1 MSMRRNA
8 KDERVLFH
16 YNGHGVPR
24 PTQNGE
30 IWVFNKNFTQ
40 YIPLSLYDLQ
50 LCMEFPSIYVWDCS
64 SAETIVNWFMRFAK
78 DHEDDWHKK
87 LLAHQEAVASTSISG
102 ARINS
107 HMTADQQAESLKFQR
122 RPKFRE
128 CIHLAACREDE
139 RLPTNADLPADLF
152 TSCLTTPIH
161 TSILWYLIKTGRKN
175 QFPPNLLEEIPGQ
188 LNDRRTILG
197 ELNWIFTAITDTI
210 AWNALPRDDFQ
221 RLFRQDLLLA
231 SLFRSFLLAERV
243 MGANGCNVVSS
254 PCLPSTADHPLWDS
268 WDYTLDLTLNHIHNL
283 LTSKLNFQVVG
294 RDLLSKSSVCSLN
307 TLIDLSG
314 IIGDGQEVQHNWFFI
329 EQLKAFEVWLEYGVN
344 KQSSPEQLP
353 IVLQVL
359 LSQAHRQRAL
369 ELLAR
374 FLDLGQWAVGYSLS
388 VGIFP
393 YVLKLLQSTSRE
405 LRSWLAFIW
414 AKILA
419 VDPSVQSELFKE
431 NGDEPAR
438 LESTA
443 RSKPVQL
450 RYHFFVAILNDP
462 DTLPRQKIVVA
473 FVLATLFHNNYRIA
487 QENLT
492 KKGYVN
498 LCTELLSENQAK
510 DCRLLKLWILIGL
523 GRLWADYD
531 PARWQ
536 AVRLVAYAKVLK
548 ELDDNA
554 PEVRAAAVYALGCLV
569 KNRSET
575 NEHASTIDQEICDD
589 LCNKCTKDGSVLV
602 REELLIALQWYI
614 IDFEQRFAKL
624 LWDLTETLGIE
635 LVADVH
641 EDQFEHNV
649 IDVAATLGNSDSNGR
664 SPLQTSVGRKSS
676 MYRGRQR
683 TSDSVMG
690 IEEVVTMTDPMDRNP
705 LSNSI
710 SQVLPVVCTYSG
722 PCESDITFRERANK
736 QLAYLESKNFKEPL
750 ERTWVALLRLALDPV
765 EKVARMAQK
774 LVRRVEVVAVELQ
787 SSATALNEKIESVS
801 SLANIAKADPS
812 HTPGETFCG
821 TTEVDHS
828 SKVEK
833 IDDCDRGGVRFMIG
847 SPVTAGMS
855 LMSPEGNAQAHPGTS
870 PADPDF
876 TQPSNGGFNY
886 SSSTAKPFTG
896 SQQRSTN
903 QRKLSMPSHFPATPK
918 GSESR
923 SSQLTDLLKQSFTPK
938 RGTTARGEFS
948 KGTPAAGST
957 EPMLS
962 SEFVPWCSRIFVQPI
977 LDLIY
982 CKEEVEDFT
991 DRALTLVNP
1000 TDWAIFVEQ
1009 GQRQQA
1015 HSEFELFKAVPCDS
1029 QLVAAR
1035 IPSCPTAISLSM
1047 LRKCIYT
1054 TDGDQIYITRYE
1066 RTHNNLA
1073 RKFSCTGGNPF
1084 NLDKTSSIIVI
1095 NEVSREMLLCGSSA
1109 GIVRIWDPSFNIHS
1123 HEIEGLPQLVT
1134 ASNPLCD
1141 QSRLSVPNQGSH
1153 LTLYDW
1159 SQDTGRL
1166 ICGGNVRVIRVWDAH
1181 YERTVQDI
1189 SIAVKKGAICAL
1201 SGELDRDDLIAA
1213 GYRDG
1218 VVHVHDVRVPG
1229 KDSLVMS
1236 FSDLSARV
1244 VGVAIR
1250 IDSNGNAIV
1259 AAGDECGGVCV
1270 WEPRMIKGPVVELE
1284 VDRDSHDMLKSF
1296 VVHSNA
1302 ELFGCVLKSEV
1313 KLFDI
1318 RGVPVSV
1325 IRQSDFD
1332 RGKLLQSI
1340 SAVAMHKLRCMTV
1353 VASTDGTVNVYGQP
1367 KTSL

>member
-1 MSMRRNA
+1 MRRNA

-139 RLPTNADLPADLF
+139 RLPTNAELPADLF

-161 TSILWYLIKTGRKN
+161 TSILWYLIKSGRKN

-243 MGANGCNVVSS
+243 MSANGCNVVSS
-254 PCLPSTADHPLWDS
+254 PSLPSTADHPLWDS

-283 LTSKLNFQVVG
+283 LTPKLNFQVIG
-294 RDLLSKSSVCSLN
+294 RDLLAKSSVCSLN

-314 IIGDGQEVQHNWFFI
+314 ITGEQDVQHNWFFI

-438 LESTA
+438 LESST

-450 RYHFFVAILNDP
+450 RTPKNESAHKLTLINLNVIHSFSYHFFVTILNDP
-462 DTLPRQKIVVA
+462 DTSPRQKIVVA

-575 NEHASTIDQEICDD
+575 NEHASTVHLLQLLNYPVTHIIDY
-589 LCNKCTKDGSVLV
+589 GSVLV

-635 LVADVH
+635 LVTDVH

-649 IDVAATLGNSDSNGR
+649 VDVAATLSNNDTSGR
-664 SPLQTSVGRKSS
+664 SPLQTSALRKTSI
-676 MYRGRQR
+676 YRGRQK
-683 TSDSVMG
+683 TSDSIMG
-690 IEEVVTMTDPMDRNP
+690 IEEVVTMTDPADRNS
-705 LSNSI
+705 LSSSI
-710 SQVLPVVCTYSG
+710 SQVLSVVSTYSG
-722 PCESDITFRERANK
+722 PSESDLSFRERANK

-750 ERTWVALLRLALDPV
+750 ERTWVALLKLALDPV

-774 LVRRVEVVAVELQ
+774 LVRRVEMTAVDLQ
-787 SSATALNEKIESVS
+787 NSASALTEKIESVS
-801 SLANIAKADPS
+801 SFA
-812 HTPGETFCG
+812 H
-821 TTEVDHS
+821 V
-828 SKVEK
+828 
-833 IDDCDRGGVRFMIG
+833 
-847 SPVTAGMS
+847 S
-855 LMSPEGNAQAHPGTS
+855 LCVYLVV
-870 PADPDF
+870 
-876 TQPSNGGFNY
+876 Y
-886 SSSTAKPFTG
+886 SF
-896 SQQRSTN
+896 
-903 QRKLSMPSHFPATPK
+903 
-918 GSESR
+918 
-923 SSQLTDLLKQSFTPK
+923 
-938 RGTTARGEFS
+938 
-948 KGTPAAGST
+948 
-957 EPMLS
+957 
-962 SEFVPWCSRIFVQPI
+962 
-977 LDLIY
+977 
-982 CKEEVEDFT
+982 
-991 DRALTLVNP
+991 
-1000 TDWAIFVEQ
+1000 
-1009 GQRQQA
+1009 
-1015 HSEFELFKAVPCDS
+1015 
-1029 QLVAAR
+1029 
-1035 IPSCPTAISLSM
+1035 
-1047 LRKCIYT
+1047 
-1054 TDGDQIYITRYE
+1054 
-1066 RTHNNLA
+1066 
-1073 RKFSCTGGNPF
+1073 
-1084 NLDKTSSIIVI
+1084 
-1095 NEVSREMLLCGSSA
+1095 
-1109 GIVRIWDPSFNIHS
+1109 
-1123 HEIEGLPQLVT
+1123 
-1134 ASNPLCD
+1134 
-1141 QSRLSVPNQGSH
+1141 
-1153 LTLYDW
+1153 
-1159 SQDTGRL
+1159 
-1166 ICGGNVRVIRVWDAH
+1166 
-1181 YERTVQDI
+1181 
-1189 SIAVKKGAICAL
+1189 
-1201 SGELDRDDLIAA
+1201 
-1213 GYRDG
+1213 
-1218 VVHVHDVRVPG
+1218 
-1229 KDSLVMS
+1229 
-1236 FSDLSARV
+1236 
-1244 VGVAIR
+1244 
-1250 IDSNGNAIV
+1250 
-1259 AAGDECGGVCV
+1259 
-1270 WEPRMIKGPVVELE
+1270 
-1284 VDRDSHDMLKSF
+1284 
-1296 VVHSNA
+1296 
-1302 ELFGCVLKSEV
+1302 
-1313 KLFDI
+1313 
-1318 RGVPVSV
+1318 
-1325 IRQSDFD
+1325 
-1332 RGKLLQSI
+1332 
-1340 SAVAMHKLRCMTV
+1340 
-1353 VASTDGTVNVYGQP
+1353 ASTWVA
-1367 KTSL
+1367 

>member
-1 MSMRRNA
+1 MSTMKSKVHSEMEILEKNDKLITRYFQEARHVEDILGIKEDGEERDIWYERRYSKERMKTVSVALVLCLHIGVDPPDSVPKPTARARLEAWIDPYSCSPQKAAYKIATSLQKSYERWQPRARYKSVIDPTGDDVRKLCMSMRRNA

-221 RLFRQDLLLA
+221 RLFRQLLQFFSA
-231 SLFRSFLLAERV
+231 
-243 MGANGCNVVSS
+243 
-254 PCLPSTADHPLWDS
+254 
-268 WDYTLDLTLNHIHNL
+268 
-283 LTSKLNFQVVG
+283 
-294 RDLLSKSSVCSLN
+294 
-307 TLIDLSG
+307 LIDLSG

-473 FVLATLFHNNYRIA
+473 FVLATLFHNNYRYLIA

-664 SPLQTSVGRKSS
+664 SPLQTKKL
-676 MYRGRQR
+676 
-683 TSDSVMG
+683 G
-690 IEEVVTMTDPMDRNP
+690 IKIAQIYLTTHFEVVTMTDPMDRNP

-722 PCESDITFRERANK
+722 PCESDITFR
-736 QLAYLESKNFKEPL
+736 Y
-750 ERTWVALLRLALDPV
+750 RTAHHPPWYKLDENSVLL
-765 EKVARMAQK
+765 Q
-774 LVRRVEVVAVELQ
+774 
-787 SSATALNEKIESVS
+787 SATALFLRNVLLFCSH
-801 SLANIAKADPS
+801 S
-812 HTPGETFCG
+812 HTCPCK
-821 TTEVDHS
+821 S
-828 SKVEK
+828 S
-833 IDDCDRGGVRFMIG
+833 
-847 SPVTAGMS
+847 
-855 LMSPEGNAQAHPGTS
+855 
-870 PADPDF
+870 
-876 TQPSNGGFNY
+876 
-886 SSSTAKPFTG
+886 
-896 SQQRSTN
+896 
-903 QRKLSMPSHFPATPK
+903 
-918 GSESR
+918 
-923 SSQLTDLLKQSFTPK
+923 
-938 RGTTARGEFS
+938 
-948 KGTPAAGST
+948 
-957 EPMLS
+957 
-962 SEFVPWCSRIFVQPI
+962 
-977 LDLIY
+977 
-982 CKEEVEDFT
+982 
-991 DRALTLVNP
+991 
-1000 TDWAIFVEQ
+1000 
-1009 GQRQQA
+1009 
-1015 HSEFELFKAVPCDS
+1015 
-1029 QLVAAR
+1029 
-1035 IPSCPTAISLSM
+1035 
-1047 LRKCIYT
+1047 
-1054 TDGDQIYITRYE
+1054 
-1066 RTHNNLA
+1066 
-1073 RKFSCTGGNPF
+1073 
-1084 NLDKTSSIIVI
+1084 
-1095 NEVSREMLLCGSSA
+1095 
-1109 GIVRIWDPSFNIHS
+1109 
-1123 HEIEGLPQLVT
+1123 
-1134 ASNPLCD
+1134 
-1141 QSRLSVPNQGSH
+1141 
-1153 LTLYDW
+1153 
-1159 SQDTGRL
+1159 
-1166 ICGGNVRVIRVWDAH
+1166 
-1181 YERTVQDI
+1181 
-1189 SIAVKKGAICAL
+1189 
-1201 SGELDRDDLIAA
+1201 
-1213 GYRDG
+1213 
-1218 VVHVHDVRVPG
+1218 
-1229 KDSLVMS
+1229 
-1236 FSDLSARV
+1236 
-1244 VGVAIR
+1244 
-1250 IDSNGNAIV
+1250 
-1259 AAGDECGGVCV
+1259 
-1270 WEPRMIKGPVVELE
+1270 
-1284 VDRDSHDMLKSF
+1284 
-1296 VVHSNA
+1296 
-1302 ELFGCVLKSEV
+1302 
-1313 KLFDI
+1313 
-1318 RGVPVSV
+1318 
-1325 IRQSDFD
+1325 
-1332 RGKLLQSI
+1332 
-1340 SAVAMHKLRCMTV
+1340 
-1353 VASTDGTVNVYGQP
+1353 
-1367 KTSL
+1367 